1 MLRTNTLKYRA
12 NFKKYILQSIDS
24 GEYETNFSDTSKLL
38 YVMDCFNSEY
48 NHEYNKRRTP
58 NYQNRFAE
66 WLSGLPSCLNIPC
79 YYWDIIELAKELHE
93 VTELTEKQKET
104 ICQNFFSH
112 VANQF
117 ISLYDRH
124 MEIYIQKSNKLL
136 TNKIN

>member
-12 NFKKYILQSIDS
+12 NFQKYILQSINS

-48 NHEYNKRRTP
+48 NHPYNIKRTP
-58 NYQNRFAE
+58 NHVNRFAE
-66 WLSGLPSCLNIPC
+66 WLSGLPSCLDIPC
-79 YYWDIIELAKELHE
+79 YYYDIIELAKELHE
-93 VTELTEKQKET
+93 ATELTEKQKET

-117 ISLYDRH
+117 ISFYNRQMKYTAH
-124 MEIYIQKSNKLL
+124 KTI
-136 TNKIN
+136 IN